1 MIVIPTA
8 GRARR
13 ALVHQVRSA
22 WYRAIDVYTSE
33 DACSGALLLTVGLVA
48 IAVSAALLPGHVIP
62 SDDFVVLLYG

>member
-1 MIVIPTA
+1 
-8 GRARR
+8 
-13 ALVHQVRSA
+13 VRSA